1 MVSLFQQI
9 QDGAKKAMI
18 ARDEFRLNTLRS
30 VKAVFSNELINKP
43 GKTELTD
50 EEALAVVKR
59 LVKQRKDSIEQFKKG
74 NREDL
79 VKVEE
84 EELKILE
91 VYLPQMMSKDEILK
105 IAQKKKAELGI
116 TDKTKSNMLMSGL
129 MKDLKGKADGAD
141 VKAVVEQL
149 FS

>member
-1 MVSLFQQI
+1 MSLFQTI
-9 QDGAKKAMI
+9 QDEAKKAML

-50 EEALAVVKR
+50 EEALAVIKR
-59 LVKQRKDSIEQFKKG
+59 LVKQRKDSIDQFKKG

-84 EELKILE
+84 AELKILE
-91 VYLPQMMSKDEILK
+91 VYLPKMMSQAEISK
-105 IAQKKKAELGI
+105 IAEKKKTELGI
-116 TDKTKSNMLMSGL
+116 SDKSKSGLLMSAL
-129 MKDLKGKADGAD
+129 MKELKGRADGGD
-141 VKAVVEQL
+141 VKVVVDKL

>member
-1 MVSLFQQI
+1 MSLFQTI
-9 QDGAKKAMI
+9 QDEAKKAML

-50 EEALAVVKR
+50 EEALAVIKR
-59 LVKQRKDSIEQFKKG
+59 LVKQRKDSIDQFKKG

-84 EELKILE
+84 AELKILE
-91 VYLPQMMSKDEILK
+91 VYLPKMMSQAEISK
-105 IAQKKKAELGI
+105 IAEKKKTELGI
-116 TDKTKSNMLMSGL
+116 SDKSKAGLLMSAL
-129 MKDLKGKADGAD
+129 MKELKGRADGGD
-141 VKAVVEQL
+141 VKVVVDKL